1 MLCFGMDLE
10 GWGEGLA
17 SRLDSG
23 LRAGPP
29 IVLQNPVMF
38 YVVGIVV
45 LKVIRLIFM
54 MVDSLDSAT
63 RELKSFKKRRLESCP
78 GLFGVQQC
86 PVLRF
91 CYVFNLLQNQY

>member
-1 MLCFGMDLE
+1 MLDVGMCRDMLCFGMDLE

-54 MVDSLDSAT
+54 MVDSLDSAK
-63 RELKSFKKRRLESCP
+63 RELKF
-78 GLFGVQQC
+78 V
-86 PVLRF
+86 
-91 CYVFNLLQNQY
+91 

>member
-1 MLCFGMDLE
+1 MRRVMLCFGMDRE

-54 MVDSLDSAT
+54 MVDSLDSAK
-63 RELKSFKKRRLESCP
+63 RELKF
-78 GLFGVQQC
+78 V
-86 PVLRF
+86 
-91 CYVFNLLQNQY
+91 